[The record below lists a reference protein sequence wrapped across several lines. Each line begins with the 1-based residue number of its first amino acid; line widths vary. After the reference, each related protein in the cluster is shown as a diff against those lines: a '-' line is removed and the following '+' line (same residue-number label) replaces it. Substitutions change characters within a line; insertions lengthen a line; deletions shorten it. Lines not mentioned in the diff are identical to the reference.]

1 MNGRSVNMQ
10 AAPPSPPPGA
20 APQRPPQAPAQPVPP
35 GQQPPAGA
43 PGQAPAPA
51 GGAPPPAGAP
61 QVPARPGPAPAPGGA
76 APAAPKSAAVAA
88 TRPKAPKLPGPK
100 PEEIQEVARVGRAIL
115 NEVAKAIVGKQEVM
129 LRALVTMLA
138 NGHILFEDF
147 PGLAKTFMANSF
159 AQALGCTFKRIQF
172 TPDLLPADITGTY
185 VYDEKDNEFKFRP
198 GPIFTNILL
207 ADEINRAPPKTQAAL
222 LEAMQEKQVTIE
234 GVTHKLPKPFLVIA
248 TQNPIEQE
256 GTYPLPEAQVDRFM
270 VKMSVGYPNREEEVE
285 ILVRRELRRSDDI
298 ELNVITNPK
307 KVVEIQQIVEKVH
320 VQEEILSYIVEIVT
334 RTREDPRV
342 LVGSSPRGSLAL
354 FKMSRAHAVLSGR
367 DYVIPDDIKFI
378 AIVSLHHRIILKP
391 EPRIRGV
398 LPEDILKKILAEVPV
413 PAI

>member
-1 MNGRSVNMQ
+1 M
-10 AAPPSPPPGA
+10 
-20 APQRPPQAPAQPVPP
+20 
-35 GQQPPAGA
+35 
-43 PGQAPAPA
+43 
-51 GGAPPPAGAP
+51 
-61 QVPARPGPAPAPGGA
+61 PAPGRMAPGMPRAPGA
-76 APAAPKSAAVAA
+76 SMA
-88 TRPKAPKLPGPK
+88 
-100 PEEIQEVARVGRAIL
+100 EIQEVANTARAL
-115 NEVAKAIVGKQEVM
+115 MGEVSKAIIGKHEV
-129 LRALVTMLA
+129 LLKVAVTLLA
-138 NGHILFEDF
+138 NGHMLFEDF
-147 PGLAKTFMANSF
+147 PGLAKTLMANCF

-185 VYDEKDNEFKFRP
+185 VFDEKDNEFKFRP

-234 GVTHKLPKPFLVIA
+234 GVTHKLPRPFIVMA

-270 VKMSVGYPNREEEVE
+270 IKMSVGYPNREEEKE
-285 ILVRRELRRSDDI
+285 ILIRRELRRKDDVDL
-298 ELNVITNPK
+298 EVITNPK
-307 KVVEIQQIVEKVH
+307 KVIEMQQVVEKVH
-320 VQEEILSYIVEIVT
+320 VDPALLTYIVEIVT

-354 FKMSRAHAVLSGR
+354 FKMGRAHAVINGR
-367 DYVIPDDIKFI
+367 DYITPDDIKFI
-378 AIVSLHHRIILKP
+378 AVVSLQHRLILKP

-413 PAI
+413 PAV